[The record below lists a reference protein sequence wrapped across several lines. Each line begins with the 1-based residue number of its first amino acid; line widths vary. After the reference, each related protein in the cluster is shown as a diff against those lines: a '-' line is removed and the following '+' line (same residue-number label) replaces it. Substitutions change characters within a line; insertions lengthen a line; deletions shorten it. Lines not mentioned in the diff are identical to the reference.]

1 MLFALSRN
9 LRDFSPVTNCRPR
22 LPACQPASQPSSTPS
37 RTRTRARGTK
47 TSPPPSASAVPTVSN
62 FPIAFWPRRRDLWA
76 LCKVGGIRSEFTQPL
91 STLCLRIIS
100 EYQLMLRARFVS
112 SRFVISSFL
121 PSFLPCFLILWL
133 IEFRVGAAAMD
144 RFPPL
149 KPIRQSG
156 SQFPHRAQRGNYK
169 SSRILVS
176 CNRGLLLIAS
186 EKVSVRLSVIQEAC
200 GRSVG
205 RPFKIC

>member
-1 MLFALSRN
+1 MGRWTSGGRGSLDPPRKSHHIYFFILSSWPFKTWTTDGGDLVLPPSRGAYGRGRGAGALIRMEGTTAAAWIVLFALSRN

-22 LPACQPASQPSSTPS
+22 LPACQPASQPASTPS

-121 PSFLPCFLILWL
+121 PSFLP
-133 IEFRVGAAAMD
+133 
-144 RFPPL
+144 
-149 KPIRQSG
+149 S
-156 SQFPHRAQRGNYK
+156 
-169 SSRILVS
+169 
-176 CNRGLLLIAS
+176 LLPYSLAY
-186 EKVSVRLSVIQEAC
+186 
-200 GRSVG
+200 
-205 RPFKIC
+205 

>member
-121 PSFLPCFLILWL
+121 PSFLASLF
-133 IEFRVGAAAMD
+133 F
-144 RFPPL
+144 
-149 KPIRQSG
+149 
-156 SQFPHRAQRGNYK
+156 
-169 SSRILVS
+169 
-176 CNRGLLLIAS
+176 GLLNL
-186 EKVSVRLSVIQEAC
+186 ESVRRPWIDFRLSNRFANQDLNFHTEHSEGITSQVV
-200 GRSVG
+200 SL
-205 RPFKIC
+205 